1 MILTFCLG
9 IEYNIYVFMKKSF
22 VLFSIFFLCLSVFA
36 QQIQEESV
44 VINIEVP
51 VRVFDGNTFVENMTI
66 DDFELY
72 EDGVQQRLEAVYL
85 VKRRSIER
93 SEEKRRFTPDTA
105 RNFYLLF
112 EISEYSGKL
121 GEAVE
126 YFIQN
131 VIYPGD
137 VLTIITPVK
146 TYRLRGQAL
155 EVKTRDEI
163 TEQLKGILRK
173 DALIGSSEYRNV
185 IQELAGLAWSL
196 AASISGDS
204 TLRRPDTMMGGS
216 QVGLTVD
223 EQLTRYEDILYRLED
238 LRFIDQKQLM
248 SFAQNLDEQT
258 GQKYVFLFYERE
270 YIPQIDPR
278 ILYQYTEMYQDSPN
292 IQQSISGIFDFFRRD
307 ITIDVDQVKQVY
319 ADSSVAIHFLFIS
332 KNNPQE
338 YGVRYKEQSED
349 IFSAFKQMADA
360 TGGFVD
366 SSADPSLSFQRA
378 LDAAENYYLLYYS
391 PKDFTHDGKFRNI
404 EVRLKDKG
412 YKVVHRLGYFAD

>member
-1 MILTFCLG
+1 
-9 IEYNIYVFMKKSF
+9 MKK
-22 VLFSIFFLCLSVFA
+22 FSILMTILLLCLPVFA

-51 VRVFDGNTFVENMTI
+51 VRVFDGDTFVENLTI
-66 DDFELY
+66 DDFEIY
-72 EDGVQQRLEAVYL
+72 EDGKLQRLEAVYL
-85 VKRRSIER
+85 VKKRSIER

-105 RNFYLLF
+105 RNFYLFF

-137 VLTIITPVK
+137 ILTIITPMK

-173 DALIGSSEYRNV
+173 DALIGSGEYRSMMDD
-185 IQELAGLAWSL
+185 LAGLAGSL
-196 AASISGDS
+196 SAAISQDPSLRMRDANLDEG
-204 TLRRPDTMMGGS
+204 TLTLS
-216 QVGLTVD
+216 VD
-223 EQLTRYEDILYRLED
+223 EQLTRYEELLFRLED
-238 LRFIDQKQLM
+238 VRRVDQKQLM
-248 SFAQNLDEQT
+248 DFAQNLDDQS

-292 IQQSISGIFDFFRRD
+292 IQQSISGIFEFYRRD
-307 ITIDVDQVKQVY
+307 LTIDVDKVKEAY

-332 KNNPQE
+332 RAEAPRYGIRYQE
-338 YGVRYKEQSED
+338 HSED
-349 IFSAFKQMADA
+349 IFNAFKQMADA
-360 TGGFVD
+360 TGGFID

-378 LDAAENYYLLYYS
+378 LQAAENYYLLYYS
-391 PKDFTHDGKFRNI
+391 PQNFNLDGKFKNI
-404 EVRLKDKG
+404 KVRLKDKPF
-412 YKVVHRLGYFAD
+412 KVVHRLGYFAD

>member
-1 MILTFCLG
+1 MIILL
-9 IEYNIYVFMKKSF
+9 
-22 VLFSIFFLCLSVFA
+22 LCLSVFA
-36 QQIQEESV
+36 QQLQEESV

-51 VRVFDGNTFVENMTI
+51 VRVFDGDTFVENLTI
-66 DDFELY
+66 DDFEIY
-72 EDGVQQRLEAVYL
+72 EDGNLQRLEAVYL
-85 VKRRSIER
+85 VKKRSIER

-105 RNFYLLF
+105 RNFYLFF

-137 VLTIITPVK
+137 VLTIVSPMK

-173 DALIGSSEYRNV
+173 DALIGSGEYRSMMND
-185 IQELAGLAWSL
+185 LAGLAGSL
-196 AASISGDS
+196 SASISQDP
-204 TLRRPDTMMGGS
+204 TLRMRDSNLDEGT
-216 QVGLTVD
+216 LTLSVD
-223 EQLTRYEDILYRLED
+223 EQLTRYEELLFRLED
-238 LRFIDQKQLM
+238 VRRVDQKQLM
-248 SFAQNLDEQT
+248 DFAQNLDEQS

-278 ILYQYTEMYQDSPN
+278 ILYQYTEMFQDSPN
-292 IQQSISGIFDFFRRD
+292 IQQSISGIFEFYRRD
-307 ITIDVDQVKQVY
+307 LTIDVDKVKEAY

-332 KNNPQE
+332 RAEVPRYGIRYQE
-338 YGVRYKEQSED
+338 HSED
-349 IFSAFKQMADA
+349 IFNAFKQMADA
-360 TGGFVD
+360 TGGFID

-378 LDAAENYYLLYYS
+378 LQAAENYYLLYYS
-391 PKDFTHDGKFRNI
+391 PQKFNLDGKFKNI
-404 EVRLKDKG
+404 KVRLKDKPF
-412 YKVVHRLGYFAD
+412 KVVHRLGYFAD